1 MATPN
6 FRNAAYTANIY
17 NLIFTACSLQLAQAQ
32 TTDRWFHSQIEEDYT
47 MAANLEVGDRAP
59 EFALPQTR
67 YEKVSLSDTLKN
79 GKAVLAFY
87 FLDFS
92 GA

>member
-1 MATPN
+1 
-6 FRNAAYTANIY
+6 
-17 NLIFTACSLQLAQAQ
+17 
-32 TTDRWFHSQIEEDYT
+32 
-47 MAANLEVGDRAP
+47 MAASLEVGDRAP
-59 EFALPQTR
+59 DFALPQTR

>member
-1 MATPN
+1 MAG
-6 FRNAAYTANIY
+6 
-17 NLIFTACSLQLAQAQ
+17 S
-32 TTDRWFHSQIEEDYT
+32 
-47 MAANLEVGDRAP
+47 LEVGDRAP
-59 EFALPQTR
+59 DFTLPQTR

-79 GKAVLAFY
+79 GKVVLAFY

>member
-1 MATPN
+1 
-6 FRNAAYTANIY
+6 
-17 NLIFTACSLQLAQAQ
+17 
-32 TTDRWFHSQIEEDYT
+32 
-47 MAANLEVGDRAP
+47 MAASLEVGARAP
-59 EFALPQTR
+59 DFALPQTR

-79 GKAVLAFY
+79 GKVVLAFY